1 MIEIVGRNLGPD
13 DFRNPQHQKL
23 LELCLDL
30 WKEEGELPEL
40 GRLISRAD
48 SDSAML
54 NLINSIVDSAEDK
67 GIFRLMSDGG
77 EGRLAGA
84 IPVHLERVL
93 GPLLEKRDRPAGQ
106 LSRQMQAQ
114 TGPAGGTLDEN
125 ARAALK
131 KLTEFRRNQ
140 TGNSG
145 TFK

>member
-1 MIEIVGRNLGPD
+1 ML
-13 DFRNPQHQKL
+13 FR
-23 LELCLDL
+23 
-30 WKEEGELPEL
+30 
-40 GRLISRAD
+40 S
-48 SDSAML
+48 